1 MWANANDAMT
11 VPRELLYDARL
22 NMLLV
27 MPIPEIKQLR
37 DPSPLAVLGS
47 SHLQPG
53 VPLLLPASAA
63 ADVEIWFE
71 RPTVA
76 LTLSVIVGNATTF
89 TLNFTAASYVGVNCT
104 IQWRG
109 DGAWRFDSH
118 VPMLSSDESFSVRML
133 IDVPI
138 IEFVFQGGRAV
149 MTIPVPTNATS
160 EVSHVEM
167 HASVL
172 GAKLL
177 NATAWSMK
185 SIRTKSQ
192 E

>member
-1 MWANANDAMT
+1 
-11 VPRELLYDARL
+11 
-22 NMLLV
+22 ML
-27 MPIPEIKQLR
+27 P
-37 DPSPLAVLGS
+37 
-47 SHLQPG
+47 
-53 VPLLLPASAA
+53 
-63 ADVEIWFE
+63 
-71 RPTVA
+71 
-76 LTLSVIVGNATTF
+76 
-89 TLNFTAASYVGVNCT
+89 
-104 IQWRG
+104 
-109 DGAWRFDSH
+109 
-118 VPMLSSDESFSVRML
+118 SDESFSVRML